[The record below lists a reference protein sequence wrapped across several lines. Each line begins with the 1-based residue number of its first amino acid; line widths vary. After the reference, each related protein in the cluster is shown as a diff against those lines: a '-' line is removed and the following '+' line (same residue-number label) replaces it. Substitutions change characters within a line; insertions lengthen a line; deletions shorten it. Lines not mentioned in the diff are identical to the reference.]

1 MQEGVVLMK
10 LTIGKDRKLR
20 SEQGEVLGTVTR
32 LDVEV
37 ELEPGVGFGD
47 AVKDE
52 QLGLELSTTD
62 VGGRASASNNGEPL
76 DVRAAIDEVRDHYW
90 AVMKP
95 RSKSFGPQERAIVR
109 EALKVA
115 TKSECK
121 RAIDGCRAS
130 SFHMGENDH
139 RRKYNA
145 LSQILKGKRGGR
157 TTREQIDFF
166 LDIAAKSGVQSGVPS
181 GDIGRINAAKRDV
194 FDGMDFP
201 NDDHV
206 QARARES
213 EEWLRSIGMTFDR
226 DSRRFLTPG
235 GEE

>member
-1 MQEGVVLMK
+1 MK
-10 LTIGKDRKLR
+10 LTIGTDRKLR
-20 SEQGEVLGTVTR
+20 DEQGNVLGKVTS
-32 LDVEV
+32 LAVEV

-52 QLGLELSTTD
+52 QLGLEGISTNA
-62 VGGRASASNNGEPL
+62 GGRASASNKGETP
-76 DVRAAIDEVRDHYW
+76 DIGAAIDEVRDHYFE
-90 AVMKP
+90 VMTP
-95 RSKSFGPQERAIVR
+95 RSRSFGPQERAIIR

-130 SFHMGENDH
+130 SFHMGDND
-139 RRKYNA
+139 RRKKYNG

-166 LDIAAKSGVQSGVPS
+166 LDTAEKSGVQSGLPS
-181 GDIGRINAAKRDV
+181 GDIGRMNAAKRDV
-194 FDGMDFP
+194 LDGVEFP
-201 NDDHV
+201 HDEHV
-206 QARARES
+206 QERARES
-213 EEWLRSIGMTFDR
+213 EAWLRSKGITFDR
-226 DSRRFLTPG
+226 DGHRWLTAG